1 MKSGWHNTAL
11 EIAWRWFFLVFS
23 IAVVTGV
30 AFLAQDAVRL
40 RAAESSALRS
50 GNLAW
55 MIAGAWS
62 FFRRYPSL
70 MESALLVM
78 AATISGFWILAGAAL
93 RAAQAGRGR
102 TFLELVLL
110 RTIALGAGT
119 AAVFACLAVIM
130 TVTARR
136 LPPGPS
142 AVLVGLFSLVVYLSW
157 RWVSLLLVVLEN
169 APSLPAGSAAFVR
182 SGPWLFLTAASN
194 STLKGL
200 AVFVATAPAA
210 ALVAALAR
218 LPGRHG
224 TLELAVVGAW
234 LVSLACISGYFAARL
249 RDKISGEIEGW
260 AWTTDSPSSRGG

>member
-1 MKSGWHNTAL
+1 MKSEWHNTAL

-30 AFLAQDAVRL
+30 AFMAQDAVRL

-78 AATISGFWILAGAAL
+78 AAAISGFWILGGAAL
-93 RAAQAGRGR
+93 RAAARRGR

-110 RTIALGAGT
+110 RALALGAGT

-130 TVTARR
+130 TVTAKR

-142 AVLVGLFSLVVYLSW
+142 AMLVSLFSLVVYLSW
-157 RWVSLLLVVLEN
+157 RWVSLLLAVLEN
-169 APSLPAGSAAFVR
+169 APSLSAGSATFVR

-249 RDKISGEIEGW
+249 RDKISDQIEGW
-260 AWTTDSPSSRGG
+260 AWTTDSPSSQGG